1 VLAFFVPLLLAVLAA
16 MAHLGLRGGRV
27 IEEWQGFWTM
37 TFYMAAGLATVFLA
51 YFALKLGFTR
61 GTLGSNRF
69 GPDPLTPAEASM
81 SEPSTTH
88 DRYPKV

>member
-1 VLAFFVPLLLAVLAA
+1 